1 MQKRVHSAF
10 LDESFIATITAFP
23 PLQVF
28 HYQSI
33 PHPTT
38 AGKFKDRISWVGN
51 VANGD
56 ASIAIQ
62 SPALSDNGTFICSVK
77 NPPDVYHNIPQTVL
91 VVTERGKAPCLFFD
105 LLHVTELL
113 CWIFEFQA

>member
-1 MQKRVHSAF
+1 MCRYSLIFAMQNSFIFTMQKAARSAF
-10 LDESFIATITAFP
+10 SDERFIAAIITFP
-23 PLQVF
+23 SSQVF
-28 HYQSI
+28 HYQSV

-51 VANGD
+51 VAKGD

-62 SPALSDNGTFICSVK
+62 SPELSDNGTFICSVK

-91 VVTERGKAPCLFFD
+91 MVTERGKAP
-105 LLHVTELL
+105 HP
-113 CWIFEFQA
+113 